1 MIHRHSGKFP
11 LESVLR
17 VGEEFSVKNVSTRR
31 ESQGLLLATAVWG
44 KRGTAARPR
53 VVGGR
58 SRTAGVNKT
67 TWYLAIQMYRTRTKK
82 TTNKNRRLI
91 LTRK

>member
-53 VVGGR
+53 VVGGAR
-58 SRTAGVNKT
+58 EQPVLTKLPGTWQYRCTGRVLRKRPIRTAG
-67 TWYLAIQMYRTRTKK
+67 
-82 TTNKNRRLI
+82 
-91 LTRK
+91 